1 MTRRGF
7 RTAGQILAQAEQ
19 SIGTTLRVAV
29 ANYYAGHDHDT
40 AGTIRDAPDEEAAAK
55 IVTAIRQGRVHEVLM
70 VAAGAT
76 LGVVTG
82 ALSQKAVNNA
92 TIQGVPP
99 VAALGVV
106 PAVAGLAAPLSLSGR
121 SLLTT
126 GGLSYITGALLYSM
140 LTRPAEGG
148 AP

>member
-1 MTRRGF
+1 MARSTSRS
-7 RTAGQILAQAEQ
+7 AGQILAQAEQ

-29 ANYYAGHDHDT
+29 ANYYAGRDIDT
-40 AGTIRDAPDEEAAAK
+40 AETIRDAPDEESAAK

-70 VAAGAT
+70 VAVGAAV
-76 LGVVTG
+76 GVASG
-82 ALSQKAVNNA
+82 ALSQKALNNV

-140 LTRPAEGG
+140 LTRPSEG